1 MRFAVLTDTH
11 FVNHDRSAAVG
22 ARRAG
27 LADILV
33 LRAVHRLNRY
43 LKPDLVVVLGDL
55 VNAGDT
61 PDGAEQLRT
70 MKAAFD
76 VLACPVIYVPGNHD
90 GTVESFY
97 SVFPKPPPYVDVEG
111 VRFVCFADLEEP
123 GYNAR
128 RAPENV
134 GLLTQARAGWAG
146 PLVTLQ
152 HVPVLPPGLCGC
164 PYNYVDGADVLADMS
179 TNDVQ
184 LCVAGH
190 YHCGSDLLRTDE
202 AAFLIAPALCETPFP
217 FLVVDMDGDQVRV
230 ERHELAM
237 PESLGLVDTHVHT
250 QLAYCNENLDAA
262 LNLELGEVFG
272 LSSIR
277 ISEHSGHLYF
287 DRAGY
292 GQSGVV
298 GLPGIRPEN
307 NRMDIYC
314 ELLLKAGCPPES
326 VGIEIDACDDG
337 SPLILPADSARVA
350 FRIGAMHQLGTLR
363 NRQPDIDV
371 VCADFLATMERFLQV
386 DIRSLAHPFR
396 VFRRAG
402 LVTPTCLF
410 EPVVHML
417 READVAAEINFHTN
431 DPDPEFVRLC
441 IEAGVPLTFGSDAHN
456 LYEIGEFFPHLRL
469 LDEAGFDG
477 DPADV
482 LLPLE

>member
-22 ARRAG
+22 SRRAG
-27 LADILV
+27 LADIIA
-33 LRAVHRLNRY
+33 LRAVHRLNRF

-55 VNAGDT
+55 VNDGDA
-61 PDGAEQLRT
+61 PDGAEQLST
-70 MKAAFD
+70 MRSAFD
-76 VLACPVIYVPGNHD
+76 LLACPVIYVPGNHD
-90 GTVESFY
+90 GTANTFY
-97 SVFPKPPPYVDVEG
+97 SVFPKPPPYVDVAG
-111 VRFVCFADLEEP
+111 VRFVSFVDLEEP

-134 GLLTQARAGWAG
+134 DLLTQARAGWAG

-152 HVPVLPPGLCGC
+152 HVPLFPPGLCDC
-164 PYNYVDGADVLADMS
+164 PYNYVDGADILADMT
-179 TNDVQ
+179 TNGVQ

-190 YHCGSDLLRTDE
+190 YHPGCDLFRTDE
-202 AAFLIAPALCETPFP
+202 TAFLIAPALCEAPFS
-217 FLVVDMDGDQVRV
+217 FLIVDMDGDRIQVQRQ
-230 ERHELAM
+230 ELAM

-277 ISEHSGHLYF
+277 IAEHSGHLYF
-287 DRAGY
+287 DRSGY
-292 GQSGVV
+292 GKCGTL
-298 GLPGIRPEN
+298 GLAGIQPEN
-307 NRMDIYC
+307 NRMDVYF
-314 ELLLKAGCPPES
+314 ELLEEAGCPPES

-337 SPLILPADSARVA
+337 SPLILPADSARLA
-350 FRIGAMHQLGTLR
+350 FRIGAMHQLGALR
-363 NRQPDIDV
+363 PPQPDIDV
-371 VCADFLATMERFLQV
+371 VCDDFLATMKRFLQA

-396 VFRRAG
+396 VFRRGG
-402 LVTPTCLF
+402 LTTPRRLF
-410 EPVVHML
+410 EPVVQML
-417 READVAAEINFHTN
+417 SEAGVAAEINFHTN
-431 DPDPEFVRLC
+431 DPDPQFVRLC

-456 LYEIGEFFPHLRL
+456 LYEIGEFFPHLQL
-469 LDEAGFDG
+469 LREAGFDG